1 MSKKWYRGIVAATAT
16 VAAGTVVFAAP
27 AMAEEPIVKTDPCN
41 PGTIIVEVSDPDSLT
56 AEELAQIL
64 ANYQNQNGGNN
75 SQNGPGD
82 PGGDGTIPV
91 ENPAPGGNGNVEN
104 VEVVIIVKPKPMP
117 TPPPGP
123 IVVNPAAHAS
133 AFTAATCGTD
143 DPGVTP
149 EDPNDT
155 DTDVGA
161 VFGSLES
168 VSFGSLEQLLGL

>member
-1 MSKKWYRGIVAATAT
+1 MSNKWYRRMVAAAAT

-27 AMAEEPIVKTDPCN
+27 ATADEATVTTDPCN

-75 SQNGPGD
+75 SQNGS
-82 PGGDGTIPV
+82 GGDGTIPV
-91 ENPAPGGNGNVEN
+91 ENPTPGGNGNVEN
-104 VEVVIIVKPKPMP
+104 VEVVIIVKPKPTP
-117 TPPPGP
+117 TPPLGP

-149 EDPNDT
+149 GDPNDT
-155 DTDVGA
+155 GTDLGA